1 MSMSLFLLTFF
12 LIYGGVHLYLFAK
25 IRGAFHPGAAA
36 NVILIIILVLMI
48 LAPFIVRLCERYGY
62 DTLACIMSYTG
73 YIWMGVVFLF
83 FVSSLLLDIYHLLIR
98 AGALISHRDFSHL
111 VLSPLC
117 AFLLPLIISSGI
129 NAYGYFEAKD
139 IRTEKITIASPK
151 IPEAEG
157 RIRIVQISD
166 VHIGIIV
173 RGERLKHIVEE
184 VKKAEPDILVST
196 GDLVDGQIDSLT
208 EHLMFLRDVH
218 PRYGKFAITGNH
230 EFYAGLDEAIDFTR
244 SAGFVVLRE
253 EGINVA
259 GMINIAGVDDPT
271 VDAYGLAKE
280 ISETKLLL
288 GLSHRYFTV
297 LLKHRPVI
305 ERDSVGYFDLQ
316 LSGHTHNGQIFPF
329 NFVTRR
335 FYPLNSGYLNL
346 PNDAHLYVS
355 RGAGTWGPPIR
366 FLSPPEITVID
377 LIHERTEKTK

>member
-1 MSMSLFLLTFF
+1 MSLFLLTFF

-25 IRGAFHPGAAA
+25 IKGAFHPGAAA
-36 NVILIIILVLMI
+36 NVILIIILLLMI
-48 LAPFIVRLCERYGY
+48 LAPIIVRLCERYGY
-62 DTLACIMSYTG
+62 DTLASIMSYAG
-73 YIWMGVVFLF
+73 YLWMGVLFLF

-98 AGALISHRDFSHL
+98 AGALVSHRDFSDL
-111 VLSPLC
+111 ILSPLY

-151 IPEAEG
+151 IPEAAG

-173 RGERLKHIVEE
+173 RGERLKRIAEE
-184 VKKAEPDILVST
+184 VKKAQPDILVST
-196 GDLVDGQIDSLT
+196 GDLVDGQIDNLT
-208 EHLMFLRDVH
+208 EHAIFLRDVQ

-230 EFYAGLDEAIDFTR
+230 EFYAGLGQALDFTR
-244 SAGFVVLRE
+244 SAGFAILRE

-259 GMINIAGVDDPT
+259 GAINLAGVDDPT
-271 VDAYGLAKE
+271 VDSLGLPKE
-280 ISETKLLL
+280 ISEKEVLS
-288 GLSHRYFTV
+288 GLSRRHFTV
-297 LLKHRPVI
+297 LLKHRPVL
-305 ERDSVGYFDLQ
+305 EKDSVGYFDLQ

-329 NFVTRR
+329 NFIVRR
-335 FYPLNSGYLNL
+335 YYPLITGYFNL

-355 RGAGTWGPPIR
+355 RGTGTWGPPIR

-377 LIHERTEKTK
+377 LIHERTAKTK

>member
-1 MSMSLFLLTFF
+1 M
-12 LIYGGVHLYLFAK
+12 HLYLFAK
-25 IRGAFHPGAAA
+25 IKGAFHPGAAA
-36 NVILIIILVLMI
+36 NVILIILLVFMI

-62 DTLACIMSYTG
+62 DTLAAIMSYTG

-83 FVSSLLLDIYHLLIR
+83 FVSSLLLDLYHLLIG

-111 VLSPLC
+111 VLSPLY

-151 IPEAEG
+151 IPEAAG

-173 RGERLKHIVEE
+173 RGERLKRIVEE
-184 VKKAEPDILVST
+184 IRKAEPDILVST
-196 GDLVDGQIDSLT
+196 GDLVDGQIDNLA
-208 EHLMFLRDVH
+208 EHATFLRDVL

-230 EFYAGLDEAIDFTR
+230 EFYAGLDQALDFTR
-244 SAGFVVLRE
+244 AAGFVVLRE

-259 GMINIAGVDDPT
+259 GVINIAGVDDPT

-280 ISETKLLL
+280 TTETKLLS
-288 GLSHRYFTV
+288 GLSRQYFTV

-305 ERDSVGYFDLQ
+305 EKNNVGYFDLQ

-329 NFVTRR
+329 NFLVRR
-335 FYPLNSGYLNL
+335 FYPLITGYFNL
-346 PNDAHLYVS
+346 PNDAHLYVN
-355 RGAGTWGPPIR
+355 RGTGTWGPPIR

-377 LIHERTEKTK
+377 LIHKKTEKTR

>member
-1 MSMSLFLLTFF
+1 MSMILFLLTFF

-25 IRGAFHPGAAA
+25 IKGAFHPGAAA
-36 NVILIIILVLMI
+36 SAVLIILLVFMI

-62 DTLACIMSYTG
+62 ETLACIMSYTG

-83 FVSSLLLDIYHLLIR
+83 FISSLLLDLYHLLIR

-111 VLSPLC
+111 VLSPLY

-139 IRTEKITIASPK
+139 IRTEKITIASTK
-151 IPEAEG
+151 IPEATG

-173 RGERLKHIVEE
+173 RRERLKHIVEE
-184 VKKAEPDILVST
+184 IKKTEPDILVST
-196 GDLVDGQIDSLT
+196 GDLLDGQIDSLT

-230 EFYAGLDEAIDFTR
+230 EFYAGLDQAIDFTR
-244 SAGFVVLRE
+244 AAGFVFLRE
-253 EGINVA
+253 EAINVA
-259 GMINIAGVDDPT
+259 GVINIAGVDDPT

-280 ISETKLLL
+280 ISETKLLS
-288 GLSHRYFTV
+288 GLSRQHFTV

-305 ERDSVGYFDLQ
+305 EKDSAGYFDLQ

-329 NFVTRR
+329 NFITRR
-335 FYPLNSGYLNL
+335 FYPLITGYFNL

-355 RGAGTWGPPIR
+355 RGTGTWGPPIR

-377 LIHERTEKTK
+377 LIHGKTDKTK